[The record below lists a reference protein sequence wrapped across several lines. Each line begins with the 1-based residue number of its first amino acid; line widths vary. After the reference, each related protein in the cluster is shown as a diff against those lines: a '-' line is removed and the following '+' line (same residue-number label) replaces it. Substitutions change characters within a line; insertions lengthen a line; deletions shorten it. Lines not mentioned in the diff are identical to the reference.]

1 MFRSEYW
8 ENFKGEEQ
16 IRNSKV
22 TIFTRDFIVI
32 KHGKQVC
39 FAPIK
44 KIKGAS
50 KVLGS
55 SVANPFCENHIKR
68 ALETG

>member
-1 MFRSEYW
+1 M
-8 ENFKGEEQ
+8 
-16 IRNSKV
+16 V
-22 TIFTRDFIVI
+22 V

-55 SVANPFCENHIKR
+55 SVANPFGPDHIKR
-68 ALETG
+68 ALETQ